1 MRSKSLIS
9 VLMPVYNVQEYIEMA
24 VVSLLQQTF
33 SKIEL
38 VIVDDC
44 STDSTW
50 SILQRLAK
58 EDSRIVLLRNVVN
71 SKIVFSLNR
80 ALAAAKGDY
89 IARMDGDDIAHIE
102 RIERQYNYL
111 CENPG
116 VSLVGVSTIS
126 IDEDGDE
133 FARQELIS
141 DPLLIEKCL
150 NLTSLVSHNWLCRRE
165 VYDVLGGYRE
175 LAPVEDYDFL
185 LRAYAAG
192 YRFTNLPFF
201 GMKIRYRSGNT
212 ATTAGLEQIKAFNYV
227 TRLYK
232 ERRQNGY
239 DSYSKDA
246 FSRFVQSSEW
256 RRKLHLRS
264 AEWLRYAFDA
274 RSKRNWFECIFF
286 GFGSIIISHYQL
298 YVIARRQLMH
308 IYKRIYT

>member
-1 MRSKSLIS
+1 MRRELVS
-9 VLMPVYNVQEYIEMA
+9 VLMPVYNVEKFVYAA
-24 VVSLLQQTF
+24 VKSILDQTYRE
-33 SKIEL
+33 IEL
-38 VIVDDC
+38 IIVDDC
-44 STDSTW
+44 SADSTW
-50 SILQRLAK
+50 SVLQELAK
-58 EDSRIVLLRNVVN
+58 NDSRLVLLQNDVN
-71 SKIVFSLNR
+71 SKIVFSLNS
-80 ALAAAKGDY
+80 ALAIAKGSY

-111 CENPG
+111 CEHSG

-126 IDEDGDE
+126 IDENGNE

-141 DPLLIEKCL
+141 DPILIEKCL

-256 RRKLHLRS
+256 RRRLHLRS

-274 RSKRNWFECIFF
+274 RSKRNWFKCIFF
-286 GFGSIIISHYQL
+286 GVGSVVISRYQL